1 MAESIRQQEYAT
13 RDSNRM
19 NYENV
24 ESYTVKSVGVDS
36 FHITPQVDQDVKCEI
51 YVYWKEANIFI
62 SSEYRQGE
70 EVRVLVYEDDQRI
83 LYDQSFYMVNG
94 FTFTVRKGSNYEIR
108 FLSQGSIQKLISLT
122 ISKMLDSSKPLLDSN
137 DVLSKEQAIGSIAGQ
152 IQVLLFV

>member
-1 MAESIRQQEYAT
+1 
-13 RDSNRM
+13 
-19 NYENV
+19 
-24 ESYTVKSVGVDS
+24 
-36 FHITPQVDQDVKCEI
+36 
-51 YVYWKEANIFI
+51 
-62 SSEYRQGE
+62 
-70 EVRVLVYEDDQRI
+70 VRVLVYEDDQRI

-152 IQVLLFV
+152 IQVLLVV